1 MKKILLSVCLL
12 SVALGCGKLG
22 GGGGNSS
29 SNGVSL
35 AQLLEKQS
43 QQTIDFLRKD
53 NDDYFKAVNTLI
65 DDPKNNKMHL
75 KDLLL
80 GLLEEVKKEISSLV
94 ADIKEHRALLLDAS
108 GNRNGAEDF
117 GDFDNEGLPLSAHDK
132 GGVRQYFFD
141 DKNGETLR
149 DNIQTT
155 KDAIVEIHS
164 RFFEQY
170 GINPLGIHPNERDAK
185 IEAIKNMDFLSTDS
199 DDNVSWTEK
208 LFADKN
214 VEEAAAVLT
223 SLELDVQLLS
233 SSLLRQLCS
242 DVLTGRLVRFDS
254 FYPVVSPKRNVIRRG
269 ETFEAELMVGS
280 YSSSLNPSYV
290 RLSVNGSGLALDKQG
305 KALYKAVPA
314 SLGKQRLKCTVAVQ
328 NPLTGET
335 IAGESYFE
343 YEVVE

>member
-43 QQTIDFLRKD
+43 QQTIDFLKKE
-53 NDDYFKAVNTLI
+53 NDDYFKGVNVVLDSPEKLPLKDLFLDFLDKTREELSTLSARIHAHRASLI
-65 DDPKNNKMHL
+65 DDAGNN
-75 KDLLL
+75 
-80 GLLEEVKKEISSLV
+80 
-94 ADIKEHRALLLDAS
+94 
-108 GNRNGAEDF
+108 NGREDQ
-117 GDFDNEGLPLSAHDK
+117 GDFDTNGAPLSAQDK
-132 GGVRQYFFD
+132 GVVGRYFFD
-141 DKNGETLR
+141 DKNGETLK
-149 DNIQTT
+149 NEIKTA
-155 KDAIVEIHS
+155 KIAIVKIYESFLDMQERMNTGLRPQEI
-164 RFFEQY
+164 R
-170 GINPLGIHPNERDAK
+170 PK

-214 VEEAAAVLT
+214 VAEAAAVLT

-269 ETFEAELMVGS
+269 ETFEATLMVGS
-280 YSSSLNPSYV
+280 YSTSLYPKDV
-290 RLSVNGSGLALDKQG
+290 RMSVNGSSLALDKEG
-305 KALYKAVPA
+305 RAIYTAIPA
-314 SLGKQRLKCTVAVQ
+314 SVGKQRLKCTVAVQ
-328 NPLTGET
+328 NPLTGKT
-335 IAGESYFE
+335 VTGESYFE
-343 YEVVE
+343 YEVIE